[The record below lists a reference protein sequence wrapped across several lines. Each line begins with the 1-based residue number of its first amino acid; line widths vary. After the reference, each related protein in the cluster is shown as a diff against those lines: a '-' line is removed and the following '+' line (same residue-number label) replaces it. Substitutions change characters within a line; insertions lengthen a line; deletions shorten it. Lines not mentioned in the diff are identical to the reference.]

1 MDPVQSTPAIH
12 NTFANL
18 DVFKCKRY
26 SRQYKIFLKFNGNIF
41 PPAPVGVVITEKDRR
56 VRILERKFNG
66 STIKNESKPDSKHDF
81 KPDSKESKSP
91 VDSLNAEETSV
102 GNSSGSENGYLV
114 PRQIEQ
120 DDTDHE
126 VEMIMSKSLDSAEK
140 LETNLSKRSK
150 SEPTF
155 TASEPQNN
163 PTYKEK
169 RRLFITIENTLY
181 QNNDEDGPTSK
192 RKTILIWLSVIAL
205 IFAIGVGLYFY
216 S

>member
-66 STIKNESKPDSKHDF
+66 STIKNEA

-114 PRQIEQ
+114 PRQIEL

-150 SEPTF
+150 SEPTL
-155 TASEPQNN
+155 TACEPQTN
-163 PTYKEK
+163 PTFKEK

-181 QNNDEDGPTSK
+181 QNEEGPTSK

>member
-18 DVFKCKRY
+18 DVFK
-26 SRQYKIFLKFNGNIF
+26 S
-41 PPAPVGVVITEKDRR
+41 PVGVVITEKDRR

-114 PRQIEQ
+114 PRQIEL
-120 DDTDHE
+120 DDPDHE
-126 VEMIMSKSLDSAEK
+126 VEMIMSKSLDSAE
-140 LETNLSKRSK
+140 
-150 SEPTF
+150 
-155 TASEPQNN
+155 
-163 PTYKEK
+163 
-169 RRLFITIENTLY
+169 
-181 QNNDEDGPTSK
+181 
-192 RKTILIWLSVIAL
+192 
-205 IFAIGVGLYFY
+205 
-216 S
+216 